1 MPRTPVG
8 VERLVRKLGML
19 LWDDLGVPLRIA
31 SELSVKSYPMRIAI
45 LQRDPVMRQS
55 IEKVLMSASHTCM
68 VYDDGLTMSKALAR
82 STVDMLVLD
91 WQGTRLSGAEVLRS
105 VRAVGGDRLPVL
117 FASAETSE
125 DSVVRAFASG
135 ADDRCGRAS
144 SANALQHCCAAPIR
158 TVSAPRASMSAPTI
172 SILPVARKALSSK
185 GCSIFVQNSF
195 KTPRADSLRSDV
207 VCVPLRHAC
216 GRPCLRC
223 S

>member
-1 MPRTPVG
+1 
-8 VERLVRKLGML
+8 
-19 LWDDLGVPLRIA
+19 
-31 SELSVKSYPMRIAI
+31 MRIAI

-91 WQGTRLSGAEVLRS
+91 WQGTRLSGSEVLRS

-135 ADDRCGRAS
+135 ADDYVGLPLRPGEFRERVAALLRRAYPDRF
-144 SANALQHCCAAPIR
+144 SA
-158 TVSAPRASMSAPTI
+158 ASFDVGPYHFDI
-172 SILPVARKALSSK
+172 SRRPKSLIQQGLFNICSK
-185 GCSIFVQNSF
+185 YVQNSQCQF
-195 KTPRADSLRSDV
+195 AEVGACRWASWRGAMWHRLDVRRRSAEAV
-207 VCVPLRHAC
+207 
-216 GRPCLRC
+216 
-223 S
+223 